1 MRWELAHPS
10 LSAYSRSWSNYCTKW
25 REFKHLGVLK
35 AKLGVCL
42 LCSGM
47 LFGNTFESP
56 GYWIASLGCICG
68 VDLYW
73 HVLNA
78 IFWPPVLVGQN
89 LVTFVLCL
97 AGICGSV
104 CEMLSTLL
112 SPSNMGF
119 KPATWYDA
127 NKISKQSFR
136 NLWLTSQWLCPFFFF
151 TLYEFST
158 HSNFTLLQVL
168 VWLDPFCCFKRGH
181 STVTIWIVSIK
192 SAIANI
198 TKHKHPL

>member
-56 GYWIASLGCICG
+56 GYWIGSLGCICG

-112 SPSNMGF
+112 SGLQTSNMKAAKMMLTKSPSRASETYGWHHDGF
-119 KPATWYDA
+119 VH
-127 NKISKQSFR
+127 
-136 NLWLTSQWLCPFFFF
+136 FFFLYIHSMSLAHTR
-151 TLYEFST
+151 TLHCYKFWFGWIRSAA
-158 HSNFTLLQVL
+158 L
-168 VWLDPFCCFKRGH
+168 RGG
-181 STVTIWIVSIK
+181 IQQ
-192 SAIANI
+192 
-198 TKHKHPL
+198 